1 MSHPLQT
8 KPYDVAEQLRTEEER
23 RLFIEALIVEGT
35 TAEELAQARE
45 CVERSRKI
53 HPNRYEV

>member
-1 MSHPLQT
+1 MCTMKT

-23 RLFIEALIVEGT
+23 RLFIEAMTAEGA

-45 CVERSRKI
+45 SIERSRKI